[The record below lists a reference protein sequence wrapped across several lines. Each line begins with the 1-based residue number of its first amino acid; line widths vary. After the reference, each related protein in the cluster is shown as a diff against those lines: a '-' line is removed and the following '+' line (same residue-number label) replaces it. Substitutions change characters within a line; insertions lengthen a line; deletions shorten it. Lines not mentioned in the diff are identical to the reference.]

1 MYRSALSMLLLVSLL
16 IALRADAAAPAAR
29 AATAPPVG
37 LRITQADRAELEKG
51 VAQLGRV
58 IEALRAQTRGT
69 AEERLLPDVQIY
81 HKAVDWPLRYNE
93 FLRTNETALAGTLLK
108 QGLERARQLGEGR
121 APWLTATGLV
131 VRGYLSK
138 IDGSVQPYG
147 LVVPASLAADAK
159 KNRRLDVWLHGRD
172 NNLTE
177 LKFISD
183 RQRSYGDFTP
193 PDTIVLHPYGRYCN
207 AFKFAG
213 EADVFEALEHAK
225 RNYAIDEQR
234 LGVRGFSMGGAGCW
248 HLAVHH
254 PAVWAGAA
262 PGAGFAETAIYTK
275 ALTKEPKPSS
285 WEQTLWHRYDSVDY
299 AVNLFNL
306 PTIAYSGELDKQKQ
320 AADVM
325 AAALQREGLTLKH
338 VIGPK
343 VDHKYEPG
351 AKQELAR
358 RFDEFMGR
366 GRDALPARIRFTTWT
381 LTYNRAAWFTVD
393 GLEKHWHQARVE
405 AVLKDDKTV
414 HLKTSRVTGLTLGP
428 LPESVASA
436 DRIRINGQEVSAQPQ
451 RSGGNWTASFEQQ
464 PDGKWSLRTGKEDSS
479 LRKRHGLQGPID
491 DAFTGRFLMV
501 RPTGQPMNEALGTWV
516 VNELAYATNQWR
528 AQFRGEAL
536 VKDDTAVTD
545 SDVAD
550 ANLILWGDP
559 QSNQLLKRILT
570 KLPLKWDTSDLRIGS
585 SSGEGDKLVPVMIFP
600 NPLNPKRYVVLN
612 SGFTFAEFGPDSN
625 AQQTPKLP
633 DFALV
638 DVSVPRERR
647 LKEGVV
653 AAGFFDERWA
663 PTAGASAR

>member
-16 IALRADAAAPAAR
+16 IALRADAAAPAA
-29 AATAPPVG
+29 TAPPAG
-37 LRITQADRAELEKG
+37 LRISQSDRAELEKG

-405 AVLKDDKTV
+405 AVLNDDKTV

>member
-501 RPTGQPMNEALGTWV
+501 RPTGHPMNEALGTWV

>member
-1 MYRSALSMLLLVSLL
+1 MYRSVFSLLLVSSL
-16 IALRADAAAPAAR
+16 IAPRLAAAAPAAR
-29 AATAPPVG
+29 ADTAPPPG
-37 LRITQADRAELEKG
+37 LRISETDRADLEKG
-51 VAQLGRV
+51 VSQLARE

-69 AEERLLPDVQIY
+69 AEERLLPDVMIY
-81 HKAVDWPLRYNE
+81 HKAVDWALRYHE
-93 FLRTNETALAGTLLK
+93 FLRTNETALAKTLLK
-108 QGLERARQLGEGR
+108 QGLERARQLGEGK
-121 APWLTATGLV
+121 APWINATGLV

-147 LVVPASLAADAK
+147 LVVPVGFASDAK
-159 KNRRLDVWLHGRD
+159 KKRRLDVWLHGRD

-183 RQRSYGDFTP
+183 RQRSYGEFTP

-225 RNYAIDEQR
+225 KNYPIDEQR
-234 LGVRGFSMGGAGCW
+234 LAIRGFSMGGAGCW
-248 HLAVHH
+248 HLAAHH

-275 ALTKEPKPSS
+275 ALSKEPKPPS
-285 WEQTLWHRYDSVDY
+285 WEQSLWHLYDATDY
-299 AVNLFNL
+299 AANLLNL

-325 AAALQREGLTLKH
+325 AVALQREGLTLEH
-338 VIGPK
+338 IIGPK
-343 VDHKYEPG
+343 VEHKYEPG
-351 AKQELAR
+351 AKKELAR
-358 RFDEFMGR
+358 RFDELMAR
-366 GRDALPARIRFTTWT
+366 GRDALPLKIRFTTWT
-381 LTYNRAAWFTVD
+381 LRYNRAAWFTVD
-393 GLEKHWHQARVE
+393 GLERHWQRARVDGE
-405 AVLKDDKTV
+405 LGGEKTV
-414 HLKTSRVTGLTLGP
+414 HLKTSGVTALTVGP
-428 LPESVASA
+428 LPESAANA
-436 DRIRINGQEVSAQPQ
+436 DRIRINGQEVSSQPK

-464 PDGKWSLRTGKEDSS
+464 PDGKWSSHTGNDDSS
-479 LRKRHGLQGPID
+479 LRKRPGFQGPID
-491 DAFTGRFLMV
+491 DAFTDHFLMV
-501 RPTGQPMNEALGTWV
+501 KPTGKPLNEALGKWV
-516 VNELAYATNQWR
+516 ANELAYATNQWR
-528 AQFRGEAL
+528 AQFRGDAM

-545 SDVAD
+545 VDLAA

-559 QSNQLLKRILT
+559 QSNQLLKRLLS
-570 KLPLKWDTSDLRIGS
+570 KLPLKWDGSSVSIGS
-585 SSGEGDKLVPVMIFP
+585 SSGAADKLAPVMIFP

-612 SGFTFAEFGPDSN
+612 SGFTFAEFGPASN

-653 AAGFFDERWA
+653 AAGFFDERWMPA
-663 PTAGASAR
+663 SGAGAR